1 MTTYSPFELEPIF
14 IDFKN
19 ESYNLGLDIQAN
31 QNDTLTLNFICRN
44 NGIEEDM
51 SKYKVELRVHN
62 NNSNTDYIQTQN
74 ENVTLG
80 ADGSV
85 KIVCQ
90 SKNGNKLTA
99 YSGQCNGVLRIF
111 NTESKQKATRII
123 TMRIVA
129 DPLETDRANIC
140 ESTITKLEDLDWILN
155 EAYNIEDEFKKA
167 IEEAIKQKAELTA
180 KISES
185 VTAKNNL
192 NSTIQTANNTNNTL
206 NATNTTAVN
215 TKNELNNLNTTANN
229 TKSNLDKSNTT
240 ALGTNKTLTDTNT
253 TAINTNSTLNT
264 TINNANKSKTDLDT
278 SKNNA
283 DKSKSALDGSI
294 STGNTLK
301 TNLDGSIST
310 GTTLKNDIDNRIVTG
325 NKLKTDMDNSS
336 TVATTKKEQLDGA
349 NVQAEKNIE
358 TLNSFGDAS
367 QLTKDVTTLK
377 TKVLENTL
385 TSIKTDNVLTKLP
398 NSENGFVRNMQLK
411 GKTLQNL
418 WNGGNVNYLSSENR
432 LIETTTLDLYK
443 TNTNYTIINYNNKK
457 IKLGIFTKANT
468 YSRSIEVLPNSK
480 FIIRLNDEIIKD
492 KVGEEVNGWA
502 NSDNDKNELK
512 KSIVILEGEV
522 KEIPP
527 YFEGIQS
534 TGELEGN
541 KISILSHGKNLIK
554 NGNGENELGFWI
566 KRGNITFEK
575 FGEFTG
581 NQWTGIDQIIKVK
594 QNTDYTVSCKHSSN
608 SGIYVMGIK
617 STDGN
622 TLTFNTGNNN
632 QVTVSLQNKIVGSQT
647 VTFAEFQLLES
658 TTATTYETY
667 KEDKT
672 EILLPSP
679 HMGLP
684 DGTSDIVYYDKN
696 ERIKNISK
704 DIWNGNED
712 WTVNSS
718 IDNEIVFQSLFSK
731 SKTTSSIKGEVIFNK
746 NLKVIAFTETNI
758 FARIDKSQLSTPD
771 VAGFKKLLKTWADA
785 GTPLE
790 VFYQLATP
798 VVEKLN
804 IKDTLQAF
812 ENGYIQLNNAITP
825 TAQLEYSTNIPS
837 AIGGLTQITDKLVD
851 DVTNVEITIS
861 DLDAELDESRKG
873 KTTLEERLE
882 EDRTNILKKFNEL
895 DNQDIFKIT
904 EDIKNKN
911 IKILG
916 DSIGAGVGGTGYSA
930 TGEIIVGNNKSNE
943 TGHCWANSFRDYL
956 QSKYNCIVKNWSV
969 SGWKSSDIVTNIS
982 TLITETDDI
991 VICAIGANNCYIE
1004 NGITLLESDIKT
1016 INEYCENHNKKVIF
1030 IGTIQTLTSSH
1041 ENKGIKMEDIDN
1053 LLREVTTN
1061 LNVCFIPMYKLFNDY
1076 LLYSGADSSLFY
1088 YNEEHPNDNG
1098 YDAMFYLMANYMG
1111 FYTDLELRNKL
1122 YSLYDTGW
1130 LPLPLINGTVANTID
1145 IPSYRRVGKM
1155 LSLKGEIDNIISTV
1169 TTVATLP
1176 SGFTPNSKFGGSSI
1190 ALSFFWTGADTQSRM
1205 FINKNGN
1212 IIVPNHTDTKKMWLD
1227 GINFMID

>member
-62 NNSNTDYIQTQN
+62 NNTNTDYIQTQN

-80 ADGSV
+80 TDGSV

-90 SKNGNKLTA
+90 SLKGNKLTA

-111 NTESKQKATRII
+111 NTENKQKATRII
-123 TMRIVA
+123 TMRIIA

-167 IEEAIKQKAELTA
+167 IEEAIKQKNELIKTTNEA
-180 KISES
+180 KVINSTLAGNITTGTE
-185 VTAKNNL
+185 L
-192 NSTIQTANNTNNTL
+192 NSNLVKSNKLAETNQKELDTR
-206 NATNTTAVN
+206 NTTASQN
-215 TKNELNNLNTTANN
+215 IETLTNKNTTANETIVN
-229 TKSNLDKSNTT
+229 ISEKIETGSKLDND
-240 ALGTNKTLTDTNT
+240 LG
-253 TAINTNSTLNT
+253 
-264 TINNANKSKTDLDT
+264 
-278 SKNNA
+278 
-283 DKSKSALDGSI
+283 
-294 STGNTLK
+294 LK
-301 TNLDGSIST
+301 IPI
-310 GTTLKNDIDNRIVTG
+310 GTTLKNDLNTNIKTG
-325 NKLKTDMDNSS
+325 TQLKTDLIELIPKVEKSKSDLDTSKINADSS
-336 TVATTKKEQLDGA
+336 NTTLLETTNNAETKKQEVVVECKVAD
-349 NVQAEKNIE
+349 EKIKQMNE
-358 TLNSFGDAS
+358 FGDV
-367 QLTKDVTTLK
+367 TEVVKDVTLLK
-377 TKVLENTL
+377 
-385 TSIKTDNVLTKLP
+385 
-398 NSENGFVRNMQLK
+398 
-411 GKTLQNL
+411 
-418 WNGGNVNYLSSENR
+418 
-432 LIETTTLDLYK
+432 
-443 TNTNYTIINYNNKK
+443 
-457 IKLGIFTKANT
+457 
-468 YSRSIEVLPNSK
+468 
-480 FIIRLNDEIIKD
+480 
-492 KVGEEVNGWA
+492 EEV
-502 NSDNDKNELK
+502 K
-512 KSIVILEGEV
+512 
-522 KEIPP
+522 
-527 YFEGIQS
+527 
-534 TGELEGN
+534 
-541 KISILSHGKNLIK
+541 
-554 NGNGENELGFWI
+554 
-566 KRGNITFEK
+566 
-575 FGEFTG
+575 
-581 NQWTGIDQIIKVK
+581 
-594 QNTDYTVSCKHSSN
+594 
-608 SGIYVMGIK
+608 
-617 STDGN
+617 
-622 TLTFNTGNNN
+622 
-632 QVTVSLQNKIVGSQT
+632 
-647 VTFAEFQLLES
+647 
-658 TTATTYETY
+658 TA
-667 KEDKT
+667 
-672 EILLPSP
+672 
-679 HMGLP
+679 
-684 DGTSDIVYYDKN
+684 
-696 ERIKNISK
+696 R
-704 DIWNGNED
+704 
-712 WTVNSS
+712 
-718 IDNEIVFQSLFSK
+718 DNE
-731 SKTTSSIKGEVIFNK
+731 T
-746 NLKVIAFTETNI
+746 
-758 FARIDKSQLSTPD
+758 D
-771 VAGFKKLLKTWADA
+771 
-785 GTPLE
+785 
-790 VFYQLATP
+790 
-798 VVEKLN
+798 LN
-804 IKDTLQAF
+804 A
-812 ENGYIQLNNAITP
+812 
-825 TAQLEYSTNIPS
+825 
-837 AIGGLTQITDKLVD
+837 
-851 DVTNVEITIS
+851 
-861 DLDAELDESRKG
+861 
-873 KTTLEERLE
+873 RLE
-882 EDRTNILKKFNEL
+882 RDKTNILKKFNEL

-904 EDIKNKN
+904 KDIKNKN

-1004 NGITLLESDIKT
+1004 NGTTLLESDIKT

-1053 LLREVTTN
+1053 LLRKVTTN

-1076 LLYSGADSSLFY
+1076 LLYSGVDSSLFY

-1145 IPSYRRVGKM
+1145 IPSYRRVGRM

>member
-19 ESYNLGLDIQAN
+19 ESYNLGLDIQVN
-31 QNDTLTLNFICRN
+31 QNDTLTLNFVCRN

-74 ENVTLG
+74 ENVTLST
-80 ADGSV
+80 DGSV

-111 NTESKQKATRII
+111 NTENKQKATRII

-167 IEEAIKQKAELTA
+167 IEEAIKEKNELIKTTDEA
-180 KISES
+180 KVINSTLAGNITTGTE
-185 VTAKNNL
+185 L
-192 NSTIQTANNTNNTL
+192 NSNLVKSNKLAEQNQKELDTR
-206 NATNTTAVN
+206 NTTASQN
-215 TKNELNNLNTTANN
+215 IETLTNKNTTANETIVN
-229 TKSNLDKSNTT
+229 ISEKIETGSKLDND
-240 ALGTNKTLTDTNT
+240 LG
-253 TAINTNSTLNT
+253 
-264 TINNANKSKTDLDT
+264 
-278 SKNNA
+278 
-283 DKSKSALDGSI
+283 
-294 STGNTLK
+294 LK
-301 TNLDGSIST
+301 IPI
-310 GTTLKNDIDNRIVTG
+310 GTTLKNDLETNIKTG
-325 NKLKTDMDNSS
+325 TQLKTDLTELIPQANKSKSDLDTSKINADLSN
-336 TVATTKKEQLDGA
+336 TTLLETTNNAEIKKQEVVAECKVAD
-349 NVQAEKNIE
+349 EKIKQMNE
-358 TLNSFGDAS
+358 FGDV
-367 QLTKDVTTLK
+367 TEVVKDVT
-377 TKVLENTL
+377 
-385 TSIKTDNVLTKLP
+385 
-398 NSENGFVRNMQLK
+398 
-411 GKTLQNL
+411 
-418 WNGGNVNYLSSENR
+418 
-432 LIETTTLDLYK
+432 
-443 TNTNYTIINYNNKK
+443 
-457 IKLGIFTKANT
+457 
-468 YSRSIEVLPNSK
+468 
-480 FIIRLNDEIIKD
+480 
-492 KVGEEVNGWA
+492 
-502 NSDNDKNELK
+502 
-512 KSIVILEGEV
+512 
-522 KEIPP
+522 
-527 YFEGIQS
+527 
-534 TGELEGN
+534 
-541 KISILSHGKNLIK
+541 
-554 NGNGENELGFWI
+554 
-566 KRGNITFEK
+566 
-575 FGEFTG
+575 
-581 NQWTGIDQIIKVK
+581 
-594 QNTDYTVSCKHSSN
+594 
-608 SGIYVMGIK
+608 
-617 STDGN
+617 
-622 TLTFNTGNNN
+622 
-632 QVTVSLQNKIVGSQT
+632 
-647 VTFAEFQLLES
+647 LL
-658 TTATTYETY
+658 
-667 KEDKT
+667 KT
-672 EILLPSP
+672 EI
-679 HMGLP
+679 
-684 DGTSDIVYYDKN
+684 TTA
-696 ERIKNISK
+696 R
-704 DIWNGNED
+704 
-712 WTVNSS
+712 
-718 IDNEIVFQSLFSK
+718 DNE
-731 SKTTSSIKGEVIFNK
+731 T
-746 NLKVIAFTETNI
+746 
-758 FARIDKSQLSTPD
+758 D
-771 VAGFKKLLKTWADA
+771 
-785 GTPLE
+785 
-790 VFYQLATP
+790 
-798 VVEKLN
+798 LN
-804 IKDTLQAF
+804 T
-812 ENGYIQLNNAITP
+812 
-825 TAQLEYSTNIPS
+825 
-837 AIGGLTQITDKLVD
+837 
-851 DVTNVEITIS
+851 
-861 DLDAELDESRKG
+861 
-873 KTTLEERLE
+873 RLE
-882 EDRTNILKKFNEL
+882 RDKTNILKKFNEL

-904 EDIKNKN
+904 KDIKNKN

-991 VICAIGANNCYIE
+991 IICAIGANNCYIE

-1145 IPSYRRVGKM
+1145 IPSYRRVGRM

>member
-1 MTTYSPFELEPIF
+1 MTTYNPFELEPIF

-62 NNSNTDYIQTQN
+62 NSSNTDYIQTQN

-80 ADGSV
+80 TDGSV

-90 SKNGNKLTA
+90 SLKGNKLTA
-99 YSGQCNGVLRIF
+99 YSGQLNGVLRIF
-111 NTESKQKATRII
+111 NTENKQKATRII

-129 DPLETDRANIC
+129 DPLETDRTNIC

-206 NATNTTAVN
+206 NATNTTAIN
-215 TKNELNNLNTTANN
+215 TKNELNTLNTTAIN
-229 TKSNLDKSNTT
+229 TKSNLDKSNAT
-240 ALGTNKTLTDTNT
+240 ALGTNKTLSDTNT
-253 TAINTNSTLNT
+253 TAINTNNTLNT
-264 TINNANKSKTDLDT
+264 TINNANKSKLDLDT
-278 SKNNA
+278 SKVNA
-283 DKSKSALDGSI
+283 DKSKSGLDGSI

-301 TNLDGSIST
+301 TNLDGSIAT
-310 GTTLKNDIDNRIVTG
+310 GTTLKNDIDNRITTG

-336 TVATTKKEQLDGA
+336 TIATSKKEILDTA
-349 NVQAEKNIE
+349 NIQAEKNIE

-385 TSIKTDNVLTKLP
+385 TSITTDNTLTKLD
-398 NSENGFVRNMQLK
+398 NSENGFVRNMQIK
-411 GKTLQNL
+411 GRTLQNL
-418 WNGGNVNYLSSENR
+418 ATVKGGNIDYQ
-432 LIETTTLDLYK
+432 
-443 TNTNYTIINYNNKK
+443 NNKW
-457 IKLGIFTKANT
+457 IKVPYSINLKANT
-468 YSRSIEVLPNSK
+468 TYTIVFNTKNNTLNSTIAIAFK
-480 FIIRLNDEIIKD
+480 NPDVYIGRVTDAN
-492 KVGEEVNGWA
+492 VNGITKFTFA
-502 NSDNDKNELK
+502 SKNNHDGMTIYTDTSTAGNVEIDN
-512 KSIVILEGEV
+512 IMVIEGEP

-541 KISILSHGKNLIK
+541 KISILTCGKNLFDMTNAISGK
-554 NGNGENELGFWI
+554 YIEFDSGRLNTNNDFWASDFI
-566 KRGNITFEK
+566 RI
-575 FGEFTG
+575 
-581 NQWTGIDQIIKVK
+581 K
-594 QNTDYTVSCKHSSN
+594 QNQQYITNGVSEGRQCAFYNSEKKYISGLLRYQTFKSPVNAQYIRVSDENSSLN
-608 SGIYVMGIK
+608 
-617 STDGN
+617 
-622 TLTFNTGNNN
+622 
-632 QVTVSLQNKIVGSQT
+632 
-647 VTFAEFQLLES
+647 EFQLEEG
-658 TTATTYETY
+658 TTATLYEDY
-667 KEDKT
+667 KADKT

-684 DGTSDIVYYDKN
+684 SGVADVIDYDKN
-696 ERIKNISK
+696 ERIKVIK
-704 DIWNGNED
+704 TGVWNGNEN
-712 WTVNSS
+712 WR
-718 IDNEIVFQSLFSK
+718 IDTITDSEIVFILDNISDGGEISSSK
-731 SKTTSSIKGEVIFNK
+731 GDIILNK
-746 NLKVIAFTETNI
+746 NIKILASSHNNWYV
-758 FARIDKSQLSTPD
+758 RIDKAQLETSD

-785 GTPLE
+785 GTPLK
-790 VFYQLATP
+790 FYYPTINP
-798 VVEKLN
+798 MTEKLN
-804 IKDTLQAF
+804 IKDTLQSF
-812 ENGYIQLNNAITP
+812 ENGYIQLDNTITP

-837 AIGGLTQITDKLVD
+837 AIGGLTKVVDHNVDEIT
-851 DVTNVEITIS
+851 NIESTIS
-861 DLDAELDESRKG
+861 DMDAEIGEARKG

-882 EDRTNILKKFNEL
+882 EDRTNILNKFNEL
-895 DNQDIFKIT
+895 DNQDVFKIIK
-904 EDIKNKN
+904 DIKNKK

-943 TGHCWANSFRDYL
+943 TGHCWANSFRAYL

-982 TLITETDDI
+982 TLISETDDI
-991 VICAIGANNCYIE
+991 IICAIGANNCYIE

-1098 YDAMFYLMANYMG
+1098 YDAMFYLIANYMG

-1145 IPSYRRVGKM
+1145 IPSYRRVGRM